1 MIDSFKN
8 YRAICEAISLLFPT
22 QIEIVIHDLKTERIA
37 HIENSFSN
45 RVIGEESLID
55 LKELEIEIEGKR
67 VVGPYAK
74 STPEGE
80 SIKSITIV
88 IRDDSGNPL
97 QLLCINMKTG
107 ILEKSVALIEGLIG
121 VDSNLGSKSLMTS
134 DWRERANDIIAS
146 ALNELGMPM
155 HATTRQEKLIIV
167 KSLDQHEIF
176 QIRGSTTYIA
186 SAFGSSRA
194 SLYNLL
200 RTARNSKT

>member
-8 YRAICEAISLLFPT
+8 YRAICEAISLLFPS
-22 QIEIVIHDLKTERIA
+22 QIEVVIHDLKTNQIA

-45 RVIGEESLID
+45 RAVGEDSLID
-55 LKELEIEIEGKR
+55 LEELEIEIEGKR

-88 IRDDSGNPL
+88 IRDESGDPL

-107 ILEKSVALIEGLIG
+107 ILEKSAALIEGLIG
-121 VDSNLGSKSLMTS
+121 VDSSAKSKSLLTS
-134 DWRERANDIIAS
+134 DWRERANDIIACS
-146 ALNELGMPM
+146 LNELGMPM
-155 HATTRQEKLIIV
+155 HATTRIEKLIIV
-167 KSLDQHEIF
+167 KSLDDNEIF

-194 SLYNLL
+194 SLYSLL
-200 RTARNSKT
+200 RDIRKN